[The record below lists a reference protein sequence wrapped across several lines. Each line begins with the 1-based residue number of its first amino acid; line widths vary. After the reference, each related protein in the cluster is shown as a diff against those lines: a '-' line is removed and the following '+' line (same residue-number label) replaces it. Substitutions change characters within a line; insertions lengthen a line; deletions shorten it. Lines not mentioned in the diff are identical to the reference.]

1 MKKQRNGNNV
11 NKKLLFCTNQNGVA
25 YLHTSDF
32 PSENPR
38 AQTTQ
43 LSIHKNVV
51 PNTRNKMIRFEKQI
65 NNNVLDIPE
74 LKELRNQDSKFRFK
88 KTYYHKKKLL
98 EKLNAFFDWYII
110 YCNSNLN
117 GRTFN
122 QKNISQVVL
131 KLRFK
136 NQQHWNEYLT
146 KCIFLSLEYVEYL
159 KDVVNIKNIGAF
171 DHTLSSLEIDLEW
184 LIASYE
190 VDVKKS
196 AKSISLNSGRRRN
209 LSPTD
214 LFSAVRTLFRIE
226 EFSKMEELYLRD
238 LKPVVMF
245 QIRQLLEVYGKEL
258 VGYYAINDKNGI
270 PVKKF
275 TQVSWE
281 FIKEE
286 IKSANPRIK
295 FPFDVQMIIDINSWT
310 NNFVHTTYLH
320 SSYIQYFVL
329 KAIGVLFSSKSKGIK
344 IYTGKISN
352 RFDIADIK
360 ITDYNSLKTDFE
372 QYLNSKIP
380 NIIVEWMP
388 TNKVGA
394 YIISE

>member
-1 MKKQRNGNNV
+1 
-11 NKKLLFCTNQNGVA
+11 
-25 YLHTSDF
+25 
-32 PSENPR
+32 
-38 AQTTQ
+38 
-43 LSIHKNVV
+43 
-51 PNTRNKMIRFEKQI
+51 MIQFEKQI

-74 LKELRNQDSKFRFK
+74 LKELRNQDWKFRTK

-98 EKLNAFFDWYII
+98 EKLNSFFDWYVS
-110 YCNSNLN
+110 YCKSNLK
-117 GRTFN
+117 GKTYS
-122 QKNISQVVL
+122 QKNISQLVL
-131 KLRFK
+131 KLSFK

-146 KCIFLSLEYVEYL
+146 KSLFLSLEYVKYL
-159 KDVVNIKNIGAF
+159 KNVVTIKNIGAF

-190 VDVKKS
+190 VDVKKTV
-196 AKSISLNSGRRRN
+196 KSISLNSGRRKN

-245 QIRQLLEVYGKEL
+245 QIRQLLEVYGREL
-258 VGYYAINDKNGI
+258 IGYYAINDKNGL

-286 IKSANPRIK
+286 VKSKKSRIK
-295 FPFDVQMIIDINSWT
+295 FPFDVQMIIDINRWT

-329 KAIGVLFSSKSKGIK
+329 KAIGVLFASKSKGIK

-352 RFDIADIK
+352 RFDIADIE
-360 ITDYNSLKTDFE
+360 ITNYNSLKTDFE
-372 QYLNSKIP
+372 QYLNNKIP
-380 NIIVEWMP
+380 NTFVEWMP